1 MDDYYSLLGVEK
13 TASQEDIKK
22 AYRKLAH
29 QHHPDKKGGDEAKF
43 KKINEAYQV
52 LGNQEKRQQYDQ
64 FGQSFDGVGQGG
76 EGGFDFNSFSQ
87 GQGGFDFGNI
97 DLGDLFGNMG
107 GFGGGRQ
114 QRQPINQGRNIK
126 VQLKINLKDVL
137 QTVEKKLNL
146 SKMTSCSRC
155 DGQGGEPG
163 TKVKECFSCRGT
175 GWVQQM
181 RRMGPISFSQET
193 KCPECKGQGKIP
205 ENPCNVCKGEG
216 RIRENKEITIPIPAG
231 VDTGQTLR
239 FQGEGEAGKRGAE
252 SGDLYITI
260 VVADDPV
267 FLRKADDLF
276 TMMPI
281 SFSQAAIGDEVD
293 IVTLEGKKVSLKVP
307 AGTESGKVVRISGKG
322 IPHFSG
328 WGRGDLYVEFK
339 VKTPKRLTKRQK
351 QLLKEL
357 AKEGL

>member
-1 MDDYYSLLGVEK
+1 MNDDYYSLLGVEK
-13 TASQEDIKK
+13 SASQEDIKK

-64 FGQSFDGVGQGG
+64 FGQSFDGMGGQP
-76 EGGFDFNSFSQ
+76 GGFDFNSFQ
-87 GQGGFDFGNI
+87 GGNGFDFSNI
-97 DLGDLFGNMG
+97 DLGDLFGMG
-107 GFGGGRQ
+107 QRQ
-114 QRQPINQGRNIK
+114 QRQPINRGKDIK
-126 VQLKINLKDVL
+126 VQLKISLKDVL
-137 QTVEKKLNL
+137 QAVEKKINL
-146 SKMTSCSRC
+146 SKMTACSRC
-155 DGQGGEPG
+155 DGTGGEPG
-163 TKVKECFSCRGT
+163 SEVKECFACRGT

-181 RRMGPISFSQET
+181 KRMGPISFSQET

-205 ENPCNVCKGEG
+205 EKPCNVCKGEG
-216 RIRENKEITIPIPAG
+216 RIRENKEIRVPIPAG

-239 FQGEGEAGKRGAE
+239 FQGEGEAGKRGDE
-252 SGDLYITI
+252 SGDLY
-260 VVADDPV
+260 VVVVVQDHPV

-281 SFSQAAIGDEVD
+281 SFSQATMGDEVD
-293 IVTLEGKKVSLKVP
+293 IVTLEGKKVSLKIP
-307 AGTESGKVVRISGKG
+307 QGTESGKVVRISGKG

-328 WGRGDLYVEFK
+328 WGRGDMYVEFR
-339 VKTPKRLTKRQK
+339 VKTPKKLTKKQK
-351 QLLKEL
+351 QLLKDL

>member
-1 MDDYYSLLGVEK
+1 MSDDYYSLLGVEK
-13 TASQEDIKK
+13 GASAEEIKK

-64 FGQSFDGVGQGG
+64 FGQMGG
-76 EGGFDFNSFSQ
+76 DAGGFDFNSFSQ
-87 GQGGFDFGNI
+87 GQGAGGFDFGDI
-97 DLGDLFGNMG
+97 DLGDLFRNMG
-107 GFGGGRQ
+107 GFGN
-114 QRQPINQGRNIK
+114 RQPRQPVNRGKDIR
-126 VQLKINLKDVL
+126 VQLKIDLKDTL
-137 QTVEKKLNL
+137 KEVEKKINL
-146 SKMTSCSRC
+146 SKMTICTRC
-155 DGQGGEPG
+155 DGKGGEPN

-181 RRMGPISFSQET
+181 KRMGPISFSQET

-216 RIRENKEITIPIPAG
+216 RIKTNKEIVVPLPAG

-260 VVADDPV
+260 VVKDDPI

-281 SFSQAAIGDEVD
+281 SFSQATLGDEVD
-293 IVTLEGKKVSLKVP
+293 VSTLGGKKVTLKVP
-307 AGTESGKVVRISGKG
+307 QGTESGKVVRIGGKG

-328 WGRGDLYVEFK
+328 WGTGDLFVEFQ
-339 VKTPKRLTKRQK
+339 VKTPNIKKLNKKQKELLK
-351 QLLKEL
+351 QLK
-357 AKEGL
+357 KEGL